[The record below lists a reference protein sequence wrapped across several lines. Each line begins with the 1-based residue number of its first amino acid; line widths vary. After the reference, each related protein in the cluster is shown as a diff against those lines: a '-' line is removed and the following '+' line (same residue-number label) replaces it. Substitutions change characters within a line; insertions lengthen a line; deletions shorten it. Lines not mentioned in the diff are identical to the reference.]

1 MVIRSDA
8 FSLESHHPINSN
20 SLFMAPAFA
29 GDPQGGYSS
38 EVQAK
43 IDKMKKEL
51 KKHTDARGT
60 ADKATYMKQ
69 IGIGN

>member
-1 MVIRSDA
+1 
-8 FSLESHHPINSN
+8 
-20 SLFMAPAFA
+20 MAPAFA